1 MLGFNRRIFSISGS
15 SSIRHCHQQ
24 FLDGGK
30 SVGLPPN
37 VPVRNSSV
45 VFVQVV
51 RLVVSVIIIT
61 APVPATSTLATGEFK
76 PTKVTRL
83 LCLWPKLIDLWMA
96 ACVRAWGKVS
106 QLISSSSSTSTAA
119 EADEV
124 SHINDRQSLFSAGVP
139 SVRSHT
145 DIETSV
151 IHWPVHGNA
160 AVLAIARVPSSASE
174 PVTSVNDSSPAVYTG
189 KSRVWMVE

>member
-83 LCLWPKLIDLWMA
+83 LCLWPKLIDL
-96 ACVRAWGKVS
+96 
-106 QLISSSSSTSTAA
+106 
-119 EADEV
+119 
-124 SHINDRQSLFSAGVP
+124 
-139 SVRSHT
+139 
-145 DIETSV
+145 
-151 IHWPVHGNA
+151 
-160 AVLAIARVPSSASE
+160 
-174 PVTSVNDSSPAVYTG
+174 
-189 KSRVWMVE
+189 